1 MGQKLHLRGLW
12 MLEFSAIVKN
22 NFEFE
27 SWFWRKIGDAKIFA
41 KRIKTVCIS
50 SCSNTMNIYYIFF
63 VFAFVYLVF
72 FSYKIKKKNS
82 KF

>member
-41 KRIKTVCIS
+41 KGMKTVCIS

-72 FSYKIKKKNS
+72 FFLQNQKEK
-82 KF
+82 